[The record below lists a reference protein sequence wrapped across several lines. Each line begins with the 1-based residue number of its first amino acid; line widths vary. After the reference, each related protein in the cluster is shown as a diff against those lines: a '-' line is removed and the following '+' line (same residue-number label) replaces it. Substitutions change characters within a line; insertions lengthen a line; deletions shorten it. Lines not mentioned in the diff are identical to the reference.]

1 MVYKFTVASRVRSTS
16 CVLATFIFDMQF
28 YRSLVTVGS
37 PFDWSWSFLQ
47 HALPIC
53 KDRCIY
59 CWFKPDYCSRGKL
72 QNVNIVL
79 VILLCT
85 LLGGKVLTV
94 TFVVCS
100 IWCRSCGEK
109 GHWVESYQKCSEFW
123 RGRHPGCKYTLQLRV
138 QDFIFHAGLIN
149 SKIHSKESQTM
160 KWFKH

>member
-1 MVYKFTVASRVRSTS
+1 MYKFTVASRVRSTS

-28 YRSLVTVGS
+28 YRSLVTVDS
-37 PFDWSWSFLQ
+37 LFDWSWSFLQ

-53 KDRCIY
+53 KDRCILLL
-59 CWFKPDYCSRGKL
+59 SRQVAKC
-72 QNVNIVL
+72 QYRPCHPPMYTSVSSV
-79 VILLCT
+79 
-85 LLGGKVLTV
+85 GGNVLTV

-100 IWCRSCGEK
+100 IWCWSCGEK

-138 QDFIFHAGLIN
+138 QAFFFHAGLIY
-149 SKIHSKESQTM
+149 SKIHSKKSQTM